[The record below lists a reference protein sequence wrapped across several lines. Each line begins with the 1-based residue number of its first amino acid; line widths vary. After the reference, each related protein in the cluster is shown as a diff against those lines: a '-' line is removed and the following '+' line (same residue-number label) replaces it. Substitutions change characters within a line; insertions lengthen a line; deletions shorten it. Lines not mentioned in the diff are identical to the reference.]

1 MYKKVMERIGMIV
14 GIIVVFFPLIYGGL
28 LFFAL
33 QLLKSDLAQEQPL
46 YSICIDCPLKVD
58 STSDS
63 YVLKY
68 NDNIIL
74 TNLQSYRYIEPTLYA
89 ASAKEYVVVY
99 TSPEDYDYDK
109 YSARNEMPEHI
120 GTVFDQVDSFTIL
133 PSPID

>member
-1 MYKKVMERIGMIV
+1 MERIGMIV

-33 QLLKSDLAQEQPL
+33 QLLKSDLAQEQAL
-46 YSICIDCPLKVD
+46 YSICIDCPLKID

-74 TNLQSYRYIEPTLYA
+74 TNLQSYRYIKPTLYA

-99 TSPEDYDYDK
+99 ASTEDHDYEK

-120 GTVFDQVDSFTIL
+120 GAVFDQVDSFTIL
-133 PSPID
+133 SSPIN